1 MNTILLRRK
10 VRTLL
15 WQCKLQS
22 LYVAAYVWRR
32 LLLRTT
38 FIVITGSVG
47 KTTTKECVAAVLAA
61 RYPTAKTLYNQN
73 DYYGAPRSF
82 LRVRPWHRFAVI
94 ETGADQPGM
103 MRRTARLVRPHIA
116 VILTVA
122 RTHINVFR
130 TLDETAAEKAQLLT
144 GLTSNGIAILNADDL
159 RVRGMADNCR
169 GTVKWFGR
177 SAGLDLWA
185 EEVSSQWPAR
195 LSVHMRTASTTQR
208 VQTNL
213 VGEHWGN
220 SILAAML
227 VAETCGIALPEAA
240 AALEQVQP
248 FMGRMQPIHLPN
260 GATILRDENNA
271 SPDAG
276 EAALRVLTQARARRK
291 VLVLGDISD
300 SREKSRVRF
309 RRLGQQ
315 AAQVADLAIFIGEHG
330 HSAVKAAT
338 ATGLAKDQ
346 AREFVTPAQAAA
358 YLKTELRDGD
368 LVLLKGRT
376 TEHLSRIVFAQ
387 FGQIGCWTA
396 SCQRRILCD
405 ICDQLRPEF
414 NLRALAPLG
423 AEIQTAP
430 TYTAKRHMVRDGVEA
445 EIHAQRD

>member
-1 MNTILLRRK
+1 MNIILFRRK
-10 VRTLL
+10 VGTLL
-15 WQCKLQS
+15 WQCKLRL
-22 LYVAAYVWRR
+22 LYVAAYVWRH

-38 FIVITGSVG
+38 FIAITGSVG
-47 KTTTKECVAAVLAA
+47 KTTTKECVAAVLAV

-73 DYYGAPRSF
+73 DYYGAPRSL

-103 MRRTARLVRPHIA
+103 MRRAARLVRPHIA

-122 RTHINVFR
+122 RTHTNVFR
-130 TLDETAAEKAQLLT
+130 TLDETAAEKTHLLT
-144 GLTSNGIAILNADDL
+144 GLTSNGIAILNADDP
-159 RVRGMADNCR
+159 RVRGMADGYR
-169 GTVKWFGR
+169 GPVKWFGR

-195 LSVHMRTASTTQR
+195 LSVRVRTASTTQR

-240 AALEQVQP
+240 AALERVQP
-248 FMGRMQPIHLPN
+248 FMGRMQPIRLPN
-260 GATILRDENNA
+260 GATILRDEHNG
-271 SPDAG
+271 SPDTL
-276 EAALRVLTQARARRK
+276 EAALRVLTEARARRK
-291 VLVLGDISD
+291 VLVLGSISD

-315 AAQVADLAIFIGEHG
+315 AAQVADLAIFVGEHG
-330 HSAVKAAT
+330 HHAVKAAI

-346 AREFVTPAQAAA
+346 VREFVTPAQTAV
-358 YLKTELRDGD
+358 YLKTELRSGD
-368 LVLLKGRT
+368 LVLIKGRA

-387 FGQIGCWTA
+387 FGQIGCWTTFCRKRI
-396 SCQRRILCD
+396 SCD
-405 ICDQLRPEF
+405 TCDQLRPEF
-414 NLRALAPLG
+414 DLRALSPLG
-423 AEIQTAP
+423 ADLQTAP
-430 TYTAKRHMVRDGVEA
+430 TSTAKRPTVKNAGA
-445 EIHAQRD
+445 ETYAQRD